1 MKKLQLDFNL
11 QPTRT
16 PWLGLLLCV
25 LGVIAVLWVMT
36 QIDVA
41 KEQKNQLELQ
51 EDSIALRIKQRDSKI
66 KAELN
71 ASPVSA
77 KVEKIRRDQLLSH
90 APAFDLLERVW
101 EKEIAFSRLEIATVE
116 RDIKMDLEAKSLND
130 VLLLVD
136 RFEAAPET
144 KHVTLARNSLKIGDP
159 QRPAVA
165 AIEVLWLADPAVP
178 TNNASAANTASRP
191 SVHSASAASGV
202 H

>member
-1 MKKLQLDFNL
+1 MKKLQLDFHL
-11 QPTRT
+11 RPAQT

-36 QIDVA
+36 QIDVT

-51 EDSIALRIKQRDSKI
+51 EDNIALRIKQRDSKV

-71 ASPVSA
+71 ASPISA
-77 KVEKIRRDQLLSH
+77 KVEKIRRDQLLSN

-101 EKEIAFSRLEIATVE
+101 EQNIAFSRLEIATVE

-136 RFEAAPET
+136 RFEAAPAT

-159 QRPAVA
+159 NRPAVA

-178 TNNASAANTASRP
+178 SNTSSTASRP